1 MMARRSVVME
11 ERALSAAECART
23 DGVPLRRVRIAAGLR
38 RWDSDNLS
46 TVARQGDERGV
57 QQHGCQCPD
66 DEQAAVASLRIADGP
81 AGNNVVSRK
90 ASNLSALSRVNV
102 VVIA

>member
-1 MMARRSVVME
+1 MARRSVVME
-11 ERALSAAECART
+11 ERALSAAEYART
-23 DGVPLRRVRIAAGLR
+23 GGVRLSRMPLRRVRIAAGPR
-38 RWDSDNLS
+38 RC
-46 TVARQGDERGV
+46 V
-57 QQHGCQCPD
+57 QQDCCQCPD

-81 AGNNVVSRK
+81 LANNVVSSK